1 VGKKNQK
8 KEKNGIPFDGC
19 SGNQSHMLS
28 KGGRNGILADWM
40 TRNKNVAHNEIVNRT
55 VVWALCSLFSL
66 YIFTPENLS
75 FAKPITW
82 IYQKQEAKNK
92 RTIKGSLVNAIK
104 AA

>member
-1 VGKKNQK
+1 
-8 KEKNGIPFDGC
+8 
-19 SGNQSHMLS
+19 MLS

-55 VVWALCSLFSL
+55 VVSALCSLSL
-66 YIFTPENLS
+66 SIYIFTPENLS

-82 IYQKQEAKNK
+82 IYQKQEPKNK